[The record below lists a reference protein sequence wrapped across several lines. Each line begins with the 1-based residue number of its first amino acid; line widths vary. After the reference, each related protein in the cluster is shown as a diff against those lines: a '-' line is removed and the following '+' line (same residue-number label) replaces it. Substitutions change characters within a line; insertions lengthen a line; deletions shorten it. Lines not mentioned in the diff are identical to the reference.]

1 MSSDLCRY
9 NAVTGE
15 WLKDEVL
22 IKMASQVSRGPSCEG
37 AGPQRNFLRL
47 FSAVLSLL
55 LDLILLFTFLYF
67 YLLIHCV
74 YVCVCEYVCEIET
87 EIDRDREI

>member
-1 MSSDLCRY
+1 VSSDLCRY

-22 IKMASQVSRGPSCEG
+22 IKMASQVSRGLSCEG
-37 AGPQRNFLRL
+37 AGPRRDFPRL
-47 FSAVLSLL
+47 FYAILSLL

-67 YLLIHCV
+67 SFFFFFFSFGFFQDMVSL
-74 YVCVCEYVCEIET
+74 
-87 EIDRDREI
+87 